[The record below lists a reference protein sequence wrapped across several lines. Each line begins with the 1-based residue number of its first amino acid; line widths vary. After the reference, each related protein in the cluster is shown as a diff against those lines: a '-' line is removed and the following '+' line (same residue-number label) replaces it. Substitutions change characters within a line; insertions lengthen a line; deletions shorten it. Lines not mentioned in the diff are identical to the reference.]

1 MYNLI
6 EYCYNYS
13 KTSGSLWQYY
23 KYELDVAIVNSES
36 FKFKTRIIG
45 KTSADCNTTD
55 VKIAVPL
62 KYVRHFWRTLV
73 MSLINCEINLFLTWS
88 TDSFIS
94 SASGAK
100 KFAIPDAKLYVPI
113 VTLPTQGNANLL
125 KQFKPDLKEQKLE

>member
-23 KYELDVAIVNSES
+23 KDELDAAIVNSES

-88 TDSFIS
+88 ADSFIS